1 MTSLHPWPAGTTSAR
16 SSLAFRRSRSRHRG
30 GRRSASAE
38 SSSPGRARDRDGG
51 ELAIR
56 VEREEKPLIL
66 DSNPEIY
73 FETPH
78 YASYPG
84 VLVRLEAIGREELE
98 ERLEDAWLI
107 QAPKR
112 LAAEYLAART

>member
-1 MTSLHPWPAGTTSAR
+1 VADWDDVRAIVARFPEVEASREGRPAYR
-16 SSLAFRRSRSRHRG
+16 VRG
-30 GRRSASAE
+30 KLFAWKS
-38 SSSPGRARDRDGG
+38 RDRDGG

-66 DSNPEIY
+66 ESDPEIY

-84 VLVRLEAIGREELE
+84 VLVRLDAIGRDELE

-112 LAAEYLAART
+112 LAAEYLAAKPSP

>member
-1 MTSLHPWPAGTTSAR
+1 VAGWDDVRAIVAR
-16 SSLAFRRSRSRHRG
+16 FPEVEVSKEGRPAFRVRG
-30 GRRSASAE
+30 KLFAWKS
-38 SSSPGRARDRDGG
+38 RDRDGG

-84 VLVRLEAIGREELE
+84 VLVRLEAIDREELE

-112 LAAEYLAART
+112 LAAEYLAAKASP